1 MPARQSFIAH
11 LVPRGDLMNAI
22 ALNSAVFNGARVVGP
37 AAAGLLV
44 ARYGTA
50 AAFLFNGLSFLAVIA
65 ALAAIRTEGAPRPR
79 SGLGM
84 GAEIAEGVRYAL
96 GNSRIALVFGLLLS
110 VSLFVVNMNVLV
122 PLIAR
127 NVLHE
132 GAHGFGL
139 LMASLG
145 VGAVIGA
152 LAVATFSVGRPPLW
166 AVVAPALTAAA
177 LLIALS
183 LVHRFGLA
191 VAVLMALGFAQ
202 ITFMTACNTTVQIT
216 VPDEL
221 RGRIMGLYALVFAGM
236 TPIGALIMGTVAE
249 RWGVLRACAVGGTM
263 GLLLITT
270 LTLAWRQAPGRAGTP
285 PATDG
290 APSVP

>member
-1 MPARQSFIAH
+1 
-11 LVPRGDLMNAI
+11 
-22 ALNSAVFNGARVVGP
+22 
-37 AAAGLLV
+37 
-44 ARYGTA
+44 
-50 AAFLFNGLSFLAVIA
+50 
-65 ALAAIRTEGAPRPR
+65 
-79 SGLGM
+79 
-84 GAEIAEGVRYAL
+84 
-96 GNSRIALVFGLLLS
+96 
-110 VSLFVVNMNVLV
+110 
-122 PLIAR
+122 
-127 NVLHE
+127 
-132 GAHGFGL
+132 
-139 LMASLG
+139 
-145 VGAVIGA
+145 
-152 LAVATFSVGRPPLW
+152 
-166 AVVAPALTAAA
+166 
-177 LLIALS
+177 
-183 LVHRFGLA
+183 VHRFGLA